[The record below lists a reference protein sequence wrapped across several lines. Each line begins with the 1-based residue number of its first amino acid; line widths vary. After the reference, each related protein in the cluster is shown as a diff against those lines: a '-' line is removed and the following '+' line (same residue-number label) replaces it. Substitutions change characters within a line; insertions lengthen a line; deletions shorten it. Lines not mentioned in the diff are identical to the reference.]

1 MQILFEGGCYSGAGT
16 IIFTH
21 VMMLAPS
28 DGAQTRVDLG
38 VDTSCGRQV
47 DLYRFF
53 PTRAGISPLV
63 YMYQP
68 PPSSRA
74 SPLALLM
81 HGHKYLS
88 GRVQILIEGGYYFI
102 QHGQL
107 CGYYSKA
114 DTIRRAGT
122 IWGNTVPFPAFSRIN
137 LGNTFVLMN
146 CMCKYAA

>member
-1 MQILFEGGCYSGAGT
+1 MQILFEGGYYLGAGI

-21 VMMLAPS
+21 VMTLSLAPS

-63 YMYQP
+63 YVYQP

-74 SPLALLM
+74 SPLALLTASTR
-81 HGHKYLS
+81 GPKYLS
-88 GRVQILIEGGYYFI
+88 GRVRILIEGGYYFI
-102 QHGQL
+102 QHRQL
-107 CGYYSKA
+107 CGYYSRA
-114 DTIRRAGT
+114 DTIQHAGT
-122 IWGNTVPFPAFSRIN
+122 I
-137 LGNTFVLMN
+137 
-146 CMCKYAA
+146 